1 MYKSSDLAI
10 KIKEVAQSKDIK
22 LKEMWESCGLGSNT
36 MSSLNHEKKIAF
48 DSLAKVADY
57 LEVSVD
63 YLLGRTTEP
72 TQQNINHGNIEGSQG
87 NTYNTISKKLD
98 EPSMKLNGLQKEM
111 IEAMEQL
118 PKLKQLEALQEVYKI
133 LEENK

>member
-10 KIKEVAQSKDIK
+10 KIKEVAQSKDVK

-63 YLLGRTTEP
+63 YLLGRSEQP
-72 TQQNINHGNIEGSQG
+72 TQTINNQESNKGIQAH
-87 NTYNTISKKLD
+87 TYNAGAEERKLDDVSEELLKEFKKLSLKD
-98 EPSMKLNGLQKEM
+98 KGEAIRIICEMAEKE
-111 IEAMEQL
+111 
-118 PKLKQLEALQEVYKI
+118 K
-133 LEENK
+133 